1 MSKNNAKNNLRR
13 LKSPRM
19 IGAVVAVASIVIIAL
34 WFKVVRGGED
44 PMSNLATFVA
54 KRGPLTISVLE
65 SGTIKAREQIIIKNE
80 VEGRTSIIS
89 LVPEGTRVQKG
100 DLLFELDASQL
111 EDAKI
116 DEEIRVQNAE
126 AAYIDANESLAVV
139 RNQALSDFELAKL
152 TLEFAEQDLEQY
164 NEGLYPNEVTA
175 AEGKITLAE
184 EELKRAQQTLEWS
197 QRLYEEKY
205 IPETELL
212 ADQLSKSRRDLDLTL
227 SKNDLELL
235 EEFTR
240 KRNIAQLE
248 SDVHQAKMAL
258 ERTERKAR
266 ADVVQAEA
274 GLKAKELEYKRQQDK
289 LHKIEDQLA
298 KAKIYA
304 PADGLVIYATS
315 AQRGGPFRGRRE
327 PLEEGSEVHE
337 REEIIYLPTADSA
350 MAEVSVHESSL
361 EKVRVGLPVIITV
374 DALPGK
380 KFLGHLARI
389 APLPDA
395 RSMFMNPD
403 LKVYDTDI
411 YLEDNDSALRTGMSC
426 KAEIIIEQY
435 EDAVYVP
442 IQAVMRVRGKPTI
455 HIVNEKAIEP
465 REVEI
470 GLDNNRMV
478 RIISGLR
485 EGEIVLLTP
494 PLKSGT
500 IESESEDIV
509 TEIAGSASTPDSVE
523 ERVSQRLE
531 EINGTNVDMRNIPS
545 DDLADAR
552 PQRSDRPREPGREGR
567 GARQGQQSRE
577 GSAELSPEQRE
588 RMRQRFQNMS
598 PEERQRLQNMSPEE
612 RQKERERM
620 RQRFENLSPEER
632 EQMRQQLQSTAPA
645 GRARSGQQDLSDNS
659 QDSEGNR

>member
-1 MSKNNAKNNLRR
+1 MSKNNAKNSRR
-13 LKSPRM
+13 GLKSPRT
-19 IGAVVAVASIVIIAL
+19 IGAIVVAASIVLIVVWL
-34 WFKVVRGGED
+34 KVVRGGED
-44 PMSNLATFVA
+44 PMSSLATFVA
-54 KRGPLTISVLE
+54 KQGPLTISVLE
-65 SGTIKAREQIIIKNE
+65 SGTIKSREQIIIKNE
-80 VEGRTSIIS
+80 CEGRSQIIR
-89 LVPEGTRVQKG
+89 LVPEGSRVKKG
-100 DLLFELDASQL
+100 DLLFELDASQT
-111 EDAKI
+111 EDEKI
-116 DEEIRVQNAE
+116 EQEIRVQNTY
-126 AAYIDANESLAVV
+126 AAFIDANETLAVV
-139 RNQALSDFELAKL
+139 KNQAESDLELAKL

-164 NEGLYPNEVTA
+164 NDGLYPNEVTA
-175 AEGKITLAE
+175 AEGRITLAE

-197 QRLYEEKY
+197 QRLYKEKY

-240 KRNIAQLE
+240 KRNIAQLK
-248 SDVHQAKMAL
+248 SDVHQAEMAL
-258 ERTERKAR
+258 YRAQRKAI

-274 GLKAKELEYKRQQDK
+274 GLKAKELEYASQKDK
-289 LHKIEDQLA
+289 LQKLEDQLT

-327 PLEEGSEVHE
+327 PLEEGAEVHE

-361 EKVRVGLPVIITV
+361 EKVQLGLPTIITV
-374 DALPGK
+374 DALQGK
-380 KFLGHLARI
+380 KFLGRLARI

-395 RSMFMNPD
+395 RSMWMNPD

-426 KAEIIIEQY
+426 MAEIIIEQY
-435 EDAVYVP
+435 KDAVYIP
-442 IQAVMRVRGKPTI
+442 IQAVMRVRGEPTI

-465 REVEI
+465 RKVEI

-478 RIISGLR
+478 RIISGLQ
-485 EGEIVLLTP
+485 EGELVLLTP

-500 IESESEDIV
+500 IESESEDII
-509 TEIAGSASTPDSVE
+509 TEIPDTMVASDSVE

-531 EINGTNVDMRNIPS
+531 EINGADVNTRNIPS
-545 DDLADAR
+545 GDLADER
-552 PQRSDRPREPGREGR
+552 PQRAGRREGPGGEGR
-567 GARQGQQSRE
+567 GARQGQRNRE
-577 GSAELSPEQRE
+577 ESAELSSEQRE
-588 RMRQRFQNMS
+588 RMRQRLQNMS

-612 RQKERERM
+612 RQR
-620 RQRFENLSPEER
+620 
-632 EQMRQQLQSTAPA
+632 MRQQLQSTAPA
-645 GRARSGQQDLSDNS
+645 GRARSGQQR
-659 QDSEGNR
+659 QGSERNR

>member
-1 MSKNNAKNNLRR
+1 MSKNNAKKGRRR
-13 LKSPRM
+13 LKSPRT
-19 IGAVVAVASIVIIAL
+19 IGAIVVAASIVL
-34 WFKVVRGGED
+34 VVVWLKVVRGGED
-44 PMSNLATFVA
+44 PMSSLATFVA
-54 KRGPLTISVLE
+54 KKGPLTISVLE
-65 SGTIKAREQIIIKNE
+65 SGTIKSREQIIIKNE
-80 VEGRTSIIS
+80 CEGRSQIIR
-89 LVPEGTRVQKG
+89 LVPEGTRVKKG
-100 DLLFELDASQL
+100 DLLFELDASQT
-111 EDAKI
+111 EDERI
-116 DEEIRVQNAE
+116 EQEIRVQNAY
-126 AAYIDANESLAVV
+126 ASFIDANETLAVV
-139 RNQALSDFELAKL
+139 RNQADSDLAIAEL
-152 TLEFAEQDLEQY
+152 TLEFAKQDLEQY
-164 NEGLYPNEVTA
+164 IDGLYPNEVTA
-175 AEGKITLAE
+175 AEGRITLAE
-184 EELKRAQQTLEWS
+184 EELERAKQTLEWS

-212 ADQLSKSRRDLDLTL
+212 ADKLSKSRRDLDLTL

-235 EEFTR
+235 EEFTK

-248 SDVHQAKMAL
+248 SDVHQAEMAL
-258 ERTERKAR
+258 YRAQRKAI

-274 GLKAKELEYKRQQDK
+274 GLKARELEYASQKDK
-289 LHKIEDQLA
+289 LQKLEDQLT
-298 KAKIYA
+298 KAKVYA

-327 PLEEGSEVHE
+327 PLEEGAEVHE

-374 DALPGK
+374 DALQGK
-380 KFLGHLARI
+380 KFLGRLARI

-395 RSMFMNPD
+395 RSMWMNPD

-435 EDAVYVP
+435 EDAVYIP

-455 HIVNEKAIEP
+455 HIVNEKTIDP

-478 RIISGLR
+478 RIISGLE
-485 EGEIVLLTP
+485 EGEVVLLTP

-500 IESESEDIV
+500 IESESEDII
-509 TEIAGSASTPDSVE
+509 TEIPDSMVASDSVE
-523 ERVSQRLE
+523 ERVNQRLE
-531 EINGTNVDMRNIPS
+531 EINGADVSIRNIPTG
-545 DDLADAR
+545 DFANER
-552 PQRSDRPREPGREGR
+552 PQRAGRPEGPGGEGR
-567 GARQGQQSRE
+567 GARQGQRNRE
-577 GSAELSPEQRE
+577 GSPELSDEQRE

-612 RQKERERM
+612 RRK
-620 RQRFENLSPEER
+620 
-632 EQMRQQLQSTAPA
+632 MRQQLQNTAPA
-645 GRARSGQQDLSDNS
+645 GRARSGQ
-659 QDSEGNR
+659 